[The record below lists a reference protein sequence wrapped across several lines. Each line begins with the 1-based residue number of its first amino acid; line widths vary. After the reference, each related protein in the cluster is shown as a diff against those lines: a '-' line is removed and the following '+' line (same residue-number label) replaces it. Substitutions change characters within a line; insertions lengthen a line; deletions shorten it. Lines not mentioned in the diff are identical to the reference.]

1 MHKKSVYRQR
11 EHALRCILIFY
22 NFFVLLLSLL
32 LEYGHPFGKDSVL
45 HTLGSAILSYSC
57 NGYFTYTLLSAFSC
71 LTSSRE
77 SPEILTISSKA
88 YLPAANI
95 RSATSFIPSFNV

>member
-1 MHKKSVYRQR
+1 MVVRPF
-11 EHALRCILIFY
+11 LRLA
-22 NFFVLLLSLL
+22 FVLALLSL
-32 LEYGHPFGKDSVL
+32 PFYISGNVTGYNLVKTIGPGTCFLDSWL
-45 HTLGSAILSYSC
+45 YFSAYAR
-57 NGYFTYTLLSAFSC
+57 LSALSC

-77 SPEILTISSKA
+77 SPEMLTISSKA